1 MCAATGS
8 SPLGGVATNIEGEHR
23 LFVYNGLPNSIA
35 PILSRLLYGVPQW
48 AIQFKTERAQP
59 AGFRIGAAALNP
71 GD

>member
-1 MCAATGS
+1 MCEATGS
-8 SPLGGVATNIEGEHR
+8 SPVGGMATNIEGEHR

-48 AIQFKTERAQP
+48 AIRFKTECAQP